1 MSEDQIYE
9 IGKMALTVLISIF
22 GGYQWAKNTIKIN
35 ISQTQYSEL
44 KNSISVSTK
53 EINSQITELNNTIKM
68 SIKSSS
74 QSSAD
79 SPVKITNINV
89 NTAQPS
95 VGSTGSGSE
104 YNLLL
109 EALRR
114 KSNE

>member
-9 IGKMALTVLISIF
+9 IGKMTLTALIGIF

-68 SIKSSS
+68 NIKSSS
-74 QSSAD
+74 QSSAQ
-79 SPVKITNINV
+79 SPVIIYNILPP
-89 NTAQPS
+89 TPPS
-95 VGSTGSGSE
+95 TSSTGAESE
-104 YNLLL
+104 SNPLLK
-109 EALRR
+109 ALRR
-114 KSNE
+114 HPK